1 MFVWLSSSSGAPAA
15 AAAAAA
21 WKQTERKN
29 QRAQMSSHN

>member
-1 MFVWLSSSSGAPAA
+1 MFVWLSSSSGAPA